1 MIPIIF
7 ENTETAFNNN
17 GICRLRDCLSCVVT
31 EERNGIYECDFS
43 YPATGANYEEI
54 KCGRYIGVTHGEAED
69 IQPFEIVS
77 ISRPISGVVSFHA
90 VHLSYRQSQMVVYG
104 SGINSLSDAF
114 ALLKTATPENPF
126 EYETDM
132 ASTAYMAAADG
143 TPRSVRKMLGGVR
156 GSILDTYGGE
166 YEWDKW
172 TVKLHSARGEMKDFA
187 IRYGVNLLD
196 YTDDMSYQG
205 TFTSCIAYWTSP
217 DGDKVIATASLGKT
231 GYNGRDNYSVLDLT
245 EKFEEKPTET
255 ALQSAALS
263 YMLQNNTN
271 LPAQSIKVDFV
282 RLAEMGEFSAF
293 QDLLKCNLCDTIKVI
308 FPLYDISAAFK
319 IVRTEWDVLPGAYS
333 AMELGNLATTL
344 AEALGMVGS
353 SSSGGGVVGADYIV
367 DQGTSGIWTYRKWR
381 TGVAECWTTQTY
393 TTAKAT
399 TEWGN
404 VHYSV
409 LTSILTFPSDFFME
423 TPEVLAY
430 IRSENGRFWVTHAN
444 DATKTNVGT
453 IYNLAPQKYESNSTA
468 KLSIYAKGTWDASS
482 WDGGGGGSTPIT
494 VVTDYNTLVNKPQL
508 EGVTLQGNKTL
519 NEDGIHEYLS
529 NLEIETLLQ
538 NADL

>member
-77 ISRPISGVVSFHA
+77 ISRPINGVVSFHA

-217 DGDKVIATASLGKT
+217 DGDKVIATASLGET

-319 IVRTEWDVLPGAYS
+319 IVRTEWDVLRGAYS

-344 AEALGMVGS
+344 AEALGIFGS
-353 SSSGGGVVGADYIV
+353 YSNAGGLVGADYV
-367 DQGTSGIWTYRKWR
+367 CEEGSEGIWTYRKWR
-381 TGVAECWTTQTY
+381 SGRAECWGTMTQSITGWTQWGSLYEGICSSRTTSYPSGLFNSVPDIWAHSKGTGTGIIPY
-393 TTAKAT
+393 AFGEGSTTTTPQIIAT
-399 TEWGN
+399 RPASG
-404 VHYSV
+404 SS
-409 LTSILTFPSDFFME
+409 SI
-423 TPEVLAY
+423 
-430 IRSENGRFWVTHAN
+430 
-444 DATKTNVGT
+444 
-453 IYNLAPQKYESNSTA
+453 TA
-468 KLSIYAKGTWDASS
+468 RISLLAKGTWDASS
-482 WDGGGGGSTPIT
+482 WDGGGGGTPIT